1 MKRAIAKLLTV
12 SIGLVFLIGCGG
24 GGGES
29 SASSRGTALTIEEG
43 FPSFGTT
50 ATVKGALREH
60 ALRGVS
66 QSEAD
71 RFEKSLQQKSF
82 TLHSNGQY
90 YKYNIPY
97 AGKTYN
103 ASAAVEHVIYGEY
116 LVILRVENDYGDVVT
131 AHINAGLFD
140 YIFGPVNGWIFSAN
154 ADKSLAG
161 DQTLELETYQLK
173 LKSNQWGF
181 KKDSSSGRWVRSRN
195 GFTYTWSGSVS
206 KSCATCIPF
215 THLFWFI
222 DEMP

>member
-1 MKRAIAKLLTV
+1 LTV

-50 ATVKGALREH
+50 AVISDAYREH
-60 ALRGVS
+60 SFRDIS

-71 RFEKSLQQKSF
+71 VFVKSLRQKGF

-90 YKYNIPY
+90 YRDNIPY
-97 AGKTYN
+97 AGKTYS
-103 ASAAVEHVIYGEY
+103 ASSAVSHVINGEY
-116 LVILRVENDYGDVVT
+116 LVILRVENDSGDIVT

-140 YIFGPVNGWIFSAN
+140 HIFGPVDGRINFAYAFKGL
-154 ADKSLAG
+154 DG

-181 KKDSSSGRWVRSRN
+181 KKDSSSGRWVRSRD
-195 GFTYTWSGSVS
+195 GFEYRWSGSVF
-206 KSCATCIPF
+206 KSCTSCTPF

>member
-1 MKRAIAKLLTV
+1 LTV

-50 ATVKGALREH
+50 ATVSMAERYH
-60 ALRGVS
+60 SFRGVS

-71 RFEKSLQQKSF
+71 RFEKSLKQKGFVFNSISK
-82 TLHSNGQY
+82 HY
-90 YKYNIPY
+90 HKDNIPY

-103 ASAAVEHVIYGEY
+103 ASAAIAHVTSLGEY
-116 LVILRVENDYGDVVT
+116 LVTLRIKNDSGDVVT

-140 YIFGPVNGWIFSAN
+140 YIFGQVDGKIFSAE
-154 ADKSLAG
+154 AFKGLDG
-161 DQTLELETYQLK
+161 DQTLELETYQIE

-181 KKDSSSGRWVRSRN
+181 KKMSNGDWARSRN
-195 GFTYTWSGSVS
+195 DGFTYTWSGYVYDL
-206 KSCATCIPF
+206 ATISPPV

-222 DEMP
+222 KVTP